1 MENRVSIV
9 VADDHPIF
17 LDGLRLVIQTVPD
30 LEIVGEAHDGETAL
44 NLIRSLRPAIAIL
57 DIAMPHLDGLGV
69 VRTLVEERFPVFI
82 IFLTTY
88 REEKLFKHA
97 LDLGVKGYV
106 LKASAASDL
115 VAAIRAVARGEHFT
129 SPALT
134 SYLVKERLQ
143 TAGGLTAG
151 DHDIGALS
159 PSERRVLTLVA
170 DYKTNKQIAD
180 ELHISTRTVE
190 IHRTHICQK
199 LGLHGTHALMK
210 FALTKKNELSLK
222 TD

>member
-1 MENRVSIV
+1 MENKVSIV

-17 LDGLRLVIQTVPD
+17 LAGLRLVIQAVHD
-30 LEIVGEAHDGETAL
+30 LEIVGEAHDGESAL

-57 DIAMPHLDGLGV
+57 DVAMPRLDGLSV
-69 VRTLVEERFPVFI
+69 VRALVEEKFPVFI

-88 REEKLFKHA
+88 REEKLFKLA

-134 SYLVKERLQ
+134 SYLVKDRRQ
-143 TAGGLTAG
+143 SSSGVAVG
-151 DHDIGALS
+151 DHDISELS
-159 PSERRVLTLVA
+159 PAERRVLALVG

-210 FALTKKNELSLK
+210 FALAKKNEFSLK
-222 TD
+222 SD

>member
-1 MENRVSIV
+1 MDHKVSIV
-9 VADDHPIF
+9 IADDHPMF
-17 LDGLRLVIQTVPD
+17 LDGLRLAIKAVPEFE
-30 LEIVGEAHDGETAL
+30 LVGEASDGESAL
-44 NLIRSLRPAIAIL
+44 QVIRSQKPAIAIL
-57 DIAMPHLDGLGV
+57 DVSMPGLDGLSV
-69 VRTLVEERFPVFI
+69 VRALIEEILPVSV

-88 REEKLFKHA
+88 REEKLFRQA

-115 VAAIRAVARGEHFT
+115 VAAIRAVSRGEHFT

-134 SYLVKERLQ
+134 SYLVKERQQLSGQ
-143 TAGGLTAG
+143 SAGQEMAE
-151 DHDIGALS
+151 LS
-159 PSERRVLTLVA
+159 PSELRVLAMVG

-190 IHRTHICQK
+190 IRRTHICQK

-210 FALTKKNELSLK
+210 FALAKKNEITLK
-222 TD
+222 PE

>member
-1 MENRVSIV
+1 MDHKVSMVI
-9 VADDHPIF
+9 ADDHPMF
-17 LDGLRLVIQTVPD
+17 LDGLRLAIKAVPEFE
-30 LEIVGEAHDGETAL
+30 LVGEASDGESAL
-44 NLIRSLRPAIAIL
+44 QVIRSQKPAIAIL
-57 DIAMPHLDGLGV
+57 DVSMPGLDGLSV
-69 VRTLVEERFPVFI
+69 VRALIEEILPVSV

-88 REEKLFKHA
+88 REEKLFRQA

-115 VAAIRAVARGEHFT
+115 VAAIRAVSRGEHFT

-134 SYLVKERLQ
+134 SYLVKERQQLSGQ
-143 TAGGLTAG
+143 SAGQEMAE
-151 DHDIGALS
+151 LS
-159 PSERRVLTLVA
+159 PSELRVLAMVG

-210 FALTKKNELSLK
+210 FALAKKNEITLK
-222 TD
+222 PE

>member
-1 MENRVSIV
+1 MDHKVSIV
-9 VADDHPIF
+9 IADDHPMF
-17 LDGLRLVIQTVPD
+17 LDGLRLAIKAVPEFE
-30 LEIVGEAHDGETAL
+30 LVGEASDGESAL
-44 NLIRSLRPAIAIL
+44 QVIRSQKPAIAIL
-57 DIAMPHLDGLGV
+57 DVSMPGLDGLSV
-69 VRTLVEERFPVFI
+69 VRALIEEILPVSV

-88 REEKLFKHA
+88 REEKLFRQA

-115 VAAIRAVARGEHFT
+115 VAAIRAVSRGEHFT

-134 SYLVKERLQ
+134 SYLVKERQQLSGQ
-143 TAGGLTAG
+143 SAGQEMAE
-151 DHDIGALS
+151 LS
-159 PSERRVLTLVA
+159 PSEFRVLAMVG

-210 FALTKKNELSLK
+210 FALAKKNEITLK
-222 TD
+222 PE

>member
-1 MENRVSIV
+1 MDHKVSIV
-9 VADDHPIF
+9 IADDHPMF
-17 LDGLRLVIQTVPD
+17 LDGLRLAIKAVPEFE
-30 LEIVGEAHDGETAL
+30 LVGEASDGESAL
-44 NLIRSLRPAIAIL
+44 QVIRSQKPAIAIL
-57 DIAMPHLDGLGV
+57 DVSMPGLDGLSV
-69 VRTLVEERFPVFI
+69 VRALIEEILPVSV

-88 REEKLFKHA
+88 REEKLFRQA

-115 VAAIRAVARGEHFT
+115 VAAIRAVSRGEHFT

-134 SYLVKERLQ
+134 SYLVKERQQLSGQ
-143 TAGGLTAG
+143 SAGQEMAE
-151 DHDIGALS
+151 LS
-159 PSERRVLTLVA
+159 PSELRVLAMVG

-210 FALTKKNELSLK
+210 FALAKKNEITLK
-222 TD
+222 PE

>member
-1 MENRVSIV
+1 MDQKYSIV
-9 VADDHPIF
+9 IADDHPMF
-17 LDGLRLVIQTVPD
+17 LDGLRLAIKAVPEFE
-30 LEIVGEAHDGETAL
+30 LVGEASDGESAL
-44 NLIRSLRPAIAIL
+44 QVIRSQKPAIAIL
-57 DIAMPHLDGLGV
+57 DVSMPGLDGLNV
-69 VRTLVEERFPVFI
+69 VRALIEEKPPVSV

-88 REEKLFKHA
+88 REEKLFRQA

-115 VAAIRAVARGEHFT
+115 VTAIRAVGRGEHFT

-134 SYLVKERLQ
+134 SYLVKERQQLSGNS
-143 TAGGLTAG
+143 AGQEMAE
-151 DHDIGALS
+151 LS
-159 PSERRVLTLVA
+159 PSELRVLAMVG

-210 FALTKKNELSLK
+210 FALAKKNEVTLK
-222 TD
+222 PE

>member
-1 MENRVSIV
+1 MKNKVSIV

-17 LDGLRLVIQTVPD
+17 LDGLRLVIQGFND
-30 LEIVGEAHDGETAL
+30 LEIVGEANDGESAL
-44 NLIRSLRPAIAIL
+44 NLIRSLRPTIAIL
-57 DIAMPHLDGLGV
+57 DVAMPRLDGLGV
-69 VRTLVEERFPVFI
+69 VRTLVEEKFPVFV

-88 REEKLFKHA
+88 REEKLFEFA
-97 LDLGVKGYV
+97 LDLGVRGYV

-115 VAAIRAVARGEHFT
+115 IAAIRAVARGEHFT

-134 SYLVKERLQ
+134 SYLVKERRQ
-143 TAGGLTAG
+143 TSEGLSVG
-151 DHDIGALS
+151 DPDINALS
-159 PSERRVLTLVA
+159 PAERRVLTLVGE
-170 DYKTNKQIAD
+170 YKTNKQIAD

-210 FALTKKNELSLK
+210 FALTKKERTFSEN
-222 TD
+222 

>member
-1 MENRVSIV
+1 MDQKYSIV
-9 VADDHPIF
+9 IADDHPMF
-17 LDGLRLVIQTVPD
+17 LDGLRLAIKAVPEFE
-30 LEIVGEAHDGETAL
+30 LVGEASDGESAL
-44 NLIRSLRPAIAIL
+44 QVIRSQKPAIAIL
-57 DIAMPHLDGLGV
+57 DVSMPGLDGLNV
-69 VRTLVEERFPVFI
+69 VRALIEEKPPVSVI
-82 IFLTTY
+82 LLTTY
-88 REEKLFKHA
+88 REEKLFRQA

-115 VAAIRAVARGEHFT
+115 VTAIRAVGRGEHFT

-134 SYLVKERLQ
+134 SYLVKERQQLSGNS
-143 TAGGLTAG
+143 AGQEMAE
-151 DHDIGALS
+151 LS
-159 PSERRVLTLVA
+159 PSELRVLAMVG

-210 FALTKKNELSLK
+210 FALAKKNEVTLK
-222 TD
+222 PE